1 MPLNKGGRMAEKE
14 ETITVAAR
22 LPESQVMFMRA
33 YVNANSNEVRNMSD
47 MVRMIV
53 AEWMRDNA

>member
-1 MPLNKGGRMAEKE
+1 MAEKE

-33 YVNANSNEVRNMSD
+33 YVGANDEVRNMSD
-47 MVRMIV
+47 MIRMIV